1 MSLHL
6 KSDSCGRFK
15 TGRRVGRREALR
27 HRLLL
32 NLIQPFTTAISHL
45 WIPELDSDMARQ
57 YLGTSFRQYLSLV
70 SNSFFFPPPQIRQ
83 LKQVGGNWGKGE
95 YSWQF
100 GSVCQP
106 VALHRRLKAEGGTYF
121 NTPPP
126 PSGKVT
132 KRREFTNRR
141 LKLLIIF

>member
-1 MSLHL
+1 MPLHL
-6 KSDSCGRFK
+6 ESDSCGRFK
-15 TGRRVGRREALR
+15 TGRREGREAL
-27 HRLLL
+27 RLLL
-32 NLIQPFTTAISHL
+32 NLIQLFTTAISHL
-45 WIPELDSDMARQ
+45 WIPEVDSDMARQ

-83 LKQVGGNWGKGE
+83 VFLKQVGGNWGKGE

-126 PSGKVT
+126 SSGKVT